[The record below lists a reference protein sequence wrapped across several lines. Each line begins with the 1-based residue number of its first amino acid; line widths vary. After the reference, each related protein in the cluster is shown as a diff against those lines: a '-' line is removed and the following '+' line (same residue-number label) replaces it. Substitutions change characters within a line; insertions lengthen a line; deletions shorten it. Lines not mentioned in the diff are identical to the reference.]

1 MELILRVRKSL
12 GLFYMKNSAEM
23 GEVTALLKVR
33 VRNGMRLAV
42 RDLRSSDPY
51 VILKLGHQVV
61 KTRVIKSNLNPVW
74 DEELTLSISTTTPRT
89 IKVEVFDKDT
99 FSADDEMGDAE
110 IDLQPLAASVR
121 MRRFLKSE
129 SSVTPIR
136 KLVPSRENCL
146 SRESCIQYVDGNVI
160 QDVCLRLRNVESG
173 ELEMQLKWVD
183 VPDGYNGHV

>member
-1 MELILRVRKSL
+1 MLS
-12 GLFYMKNSAEM
+12 SAEM
-23 GEVTALLKVR
+23 GEISALLKVR
-33 VRNGMRLAV
+33 VHSGTRLAV
-42 RDLRSSDPY
+42 RDIRSSDPY
-51 VILKLGHQVV
+51 VVLKLGNQVV

-121 MRRFLKSE
+121 MRKFLKSTP
-129 SSVTPIR
+129 SVTPIR
-136 KLVPSRENCL
+136 KLVPSKENYL

-183 VPDGYNGHV
+183 APDGHDGKV

>member
-1 MELILRVRKSL
+1 MLS
-12 GLFYMKNSAEM
+12 SAEM
-23 GEVTALLKVR
+23 GEISALLKVR
-33 VRNGMRLAV
+33 VHRGMRLAV
-42 RDLRSSDPY
+42 RDIRSSDPY
-51 VILKLGHQVV
+51 VVLKLGNQVV

-74 DEELTLSISTTTPRT
+74 DEELTLNISTTTPRT

-121 MRRFLKSE
+121 MRKFLKSTP
-129 SSVTPIR
+129 SVTPIR
-136 KLVPSRENCL
+136 KLVPSKENYL
-146 SRESCIQYVDGNVI
+146 SRESCIQYVEGNVI

-183 VPDGYNGHV
+183 APDGYDGKE